1 KSVIVRAPS
10 RLMSSVRYV
19 STGFGPTSSEV
30 GILEPV
36 TITSSIVTPER
47 SGDGA
52 GDISWPDV
60 TEAESRKNPALQI
73 RSRPMDSRLTTTPFV
88 YFPWFSEIGLA

>member
-1 KSVIVRAPS
+1 
-10 RLMSSVRYV
+10 M
-19 STGFGPTSSEV
+19 FD
-30 GILEPV
+30 PV

-73 RSRPMDSRLTTTPFV
+73 PSRPMDGRFITMPFA
-88 YFPWFSEIGLA
+88 YFPWFSEIGLP

>member
-1 KSVIVRAPS
+1 
-10 RLMSSVRYV
+10 M
-19 STGFGPTSSEV
+19 F
-30 GILEPV
+30 EPV

-47 SGDGA
+47 SVEGA

-73 RSRPMDSRLTTTPFV
+73 LSRPMDGRFITRPFA
-88 YFPWFSEIGLA
+88 YFPWFSEIGRA

>member
-1 KSVIVRAPS
+1 
-10 RLMSSVRYV
+10 M
-19 STGFGPTSSEV
+19 F
-30 GILEPV
+30 EPV

-73 RSRPMDSRLTTTPFV
+73 PSRPMDSRFITTPFA